1 LLLKSYEGS
10 FDGSG
15 EPVLTYYSKDGSKN
29 GNFTFGWGHLV
40 NSGPCHSKIRGKS
53 ITREEAES
61 LFAGDLANHE
71 NNVRKH
77 VGIKLY
83 QNEFDALVILDFNYP
98 LGSKS
103 TPKLLRA
110 LHTLRTPRADFKG
123 IIREWMNILGA
134 PGLAARRIDELEVFF
149 FGQYGRGKNR

>member
-1 LLLKSYEGS
+1 
-10 FDGSG
+10 
-15 EPVLTYYSKDGSKN
+15 
-29 GNFTFGWGHLV
+29 FGWGHLV

-110 LHTLRTPRADFKG
+110 
-123 IIREWMNILGA
+123 
-134 PGLAARRIDELEVFF
+134 
-149 FGQYGRGKNR
+149 